1 MFYDEISQKFT
12 IIDIADMSVS
22 PYGNDAD
29 DDVTYFYRAL
39 LTLGKFYTNELM
51 TRCGQSFM
59 TGYREQIGN
68 TPIGAQLTAGTPT
81 NHTSSSSALPK
92 FEVGSQSIGMSGPIR
107 NATPSTPSTR
117 HTTPSTPSKNADFHP
132 PAGYPIR
139 RTTPSTPS
147 NKGDSLQASV
157 AAPNHA
163 RPTHGYGSINVN
175 GDSQSAGART
185 PPPNLASRVSITTK
199 PAESRTGLSITTKAA
214 ENGKVVGIDTKPPED
229 NAKVLALETSA
240 ELSIETLN
248 MSSGTFD
255 PTSAGTEILEQLGAP
270 DASIQ
275 EMPNP
280 GGGSKGIKGI
290 WLVTDANQS
299 FILKLLVAKRRFP
312 SIPTITEKCITLAS
326 KCPTIKAD
334 LSLSFPLIMFKCC
347 EPDGHEAYD
356 LLAMREPSGYKLA
369 DIIAYRNSSGR
380 LDDLVNIFR
389 KFGTFLANFHA
400 DYQMQHGHCHPSNV
414 FYDDSTKKFTLT
426 DVANME
432 ANPYASNDDDISYFN
447 RALMTLKEY
456 YGTDLISR
464 CSFSVVEGYKELRR
478 IA

>member
-1 MFYDEISQKFT
+1 
-12 IIDIADMSVS
+12 
-22 PYGNDAD
+22 
-29 DDVTYFYRAL
+29 
-39 LTLGKFYTNELM
+39 
-51 TRCGQSFM
+51 
-59 TGYREQIGN
+59 
-68 TPIGAQLTAGTPT
+68 
-81 NHTSSSSALPK
+81 
-92 FEVGSQSIGMSGPIR
+92 
-107 NATPSTPSTR
+107 
-117 HTTPSTPSKNADFHP
+117 
-132 PAGYPIR
+132 
-139 RTTPSTPS
+139 
-147 NKGDSLQASV
+147 
-157 AAPNHA
+157 
-163 RPTHGYGSINVN
+163 
-175 GDSQSAGART
+175 
-185 PPPNLASRVSITTK
+185 
-199 PAESRTGLSITTKAA
+199 LSITTKAA